1 MAVRLIVEREREI
14 QNFKS
19 EEYYVVNGIFA
30 ITNPDGSASEVKA
43 QLSSRFKTAE
53 EVLAFL
59 EQCKTATYTV
69 ESIQKKPIK
78 RTPAPLHHVDPSA
91 GGRPKAWPH
100 CQSDDDD
107 RPASV

>member
-19 EEYYVVNGIFA
+19 EAYYVVNGVFA

-43 QLSSRFKTAE
+43 QLGSRFKTAD

-59 EQCKTATYTV
+59 EQCKASTYSV
-69 ESIQKKPIK
+69 ESIVKKPVK
-78 RTPAPLHHVDPSA
+78 RTP
-91 GGRPKAWPH
+91 
-100 CQSDDDD
+100 D
-107 RPASV
+107 RKSTRLNSSHQV